1 MTENPSDIFSSR
13 SCPNLEDHLFCTKI
27 KFYRFSRMK
36 KKQAKQSNLKDSQ
49 KQKSPSSQS
58 ACRPPLPQPKIE
70 TGQVQNIPFSWDLKR
85 ILWEKDKK
93 DRRTLEHPIPTI
105 PRRWRHIFREREG
118 EIRNSDRR
126 RRQAKKHFGVPQ
138 SEFGGGH
145 SNNDSIHSFTPIHL
159 PTYYTHHTLLIH
171 STTIYI
177 YLHTVYFPRQ
187 TNHAPSL
194 AHNHST
200 FMEMCVIADRFHKK
214 KWSDTT
220 KQTNGVWCRHPS
232 YTLLLIHFTNASVRR
247 LCLTTTITLGHVLHT
262 SNKITWLYELVP
274 FCCQSWL
281 CIVPNVWSA

>member
-1 MTENPSDIFSSR
+1 MYSLREGQER
-13 SCPNLEDHLFCTKI
+13 ST
-27 KFYRFSRMK
+27 YTR
-36 KKQAKQSNLKDSQ
+36 
-49 KQKSPSSQS
+49 
-58 ACRPPLPQPKIE
+58 
-70 TGQVQNIPFSWDLKR
+70 
-85 ILWEKDKK
+85 
-93 DRRTLEHPIPTI
+93 HPIPTI

-220 KQTNGVWCRHPS
+220 KNKQTGFGVGIHPTRYYWFTLQMPLWGAS
-232 YTLLLIHFTNASVRR
+232 VWLLLLHSVTYYTHLIR
-247 LCLTTTITLGHVLHT
+247 
-262 SNKITWLYELVP
+262 
-274 FCCQSWL
+274 
-281 CIVPNVWSA
+281 